1 MTTLGTNIKLLRKA
15 NSISQQELA
24 DKIHTTQ
31 QRVSERE
38 CDKVEPSLHTIL
50 KLLKIFNVSFKELTE
65 NVEEN

>member
-1 MTTLGTNIKLLRKA
+1 MTTLWTNIKLLRKA

-31 QRVSERE
+31 QRVSEWE

-50 KLLKIFNVSFKELTE
+50 KLLKIFNVSFEELTE